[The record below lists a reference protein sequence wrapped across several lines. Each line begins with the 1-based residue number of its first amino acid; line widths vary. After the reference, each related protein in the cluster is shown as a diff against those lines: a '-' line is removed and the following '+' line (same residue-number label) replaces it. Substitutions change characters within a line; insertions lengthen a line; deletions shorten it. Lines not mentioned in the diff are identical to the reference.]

1 MSIFLY
7 CHILLVCNSLPQY
20 DDSMIK
26 SAFIDKCLVQFLN
39 SWTFHI
45 SILYCR
51 RGNPLHL
58 SHELYAK
65 LENLWLNQ
73 SIAEEVANQY
83 EIDHR
88 NIGLEWHHF

>member
-1 MSIFLY
+1 M
-7 CHILLVCNSLPQY
+7 
-20 DDSMIK
+20 
-26 SAFIDKCLVQFLN
+26 
-39 SWTFHI
+39 
-45 SILYCR
+45 
-51 RGNPLHL
+51 HL

-73 SIAEEVANQY
+73 SIGEEVANQY